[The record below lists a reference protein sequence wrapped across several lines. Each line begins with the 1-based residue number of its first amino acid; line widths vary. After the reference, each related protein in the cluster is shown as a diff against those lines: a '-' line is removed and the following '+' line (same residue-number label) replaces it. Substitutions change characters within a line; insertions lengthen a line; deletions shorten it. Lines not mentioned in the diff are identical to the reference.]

1 VRTRRGDCELPEIRE
16 IQRAEQEAFERLW
29 HARHDELGEPE
40 AGRWQ
45 SHLLREF
52 YGEGMD
58 ELDEAGVARLEGTLS
73 TLRWV
78 LGDEWGNLDT

>member
-1 VRTRRGDCELPEIRE
+1 VRSEHEIK
-16 IQRAEQEAFERLW
+16 RAEQEAFERLW

-45 SHLLREF
+45 AHNLSEF
-52 YGEGMD
+52 YGAAIEG
-58 ELDEAGVARLEGTLS
+58 LDETKLARLEGTLS
-73 TLRWV
+73 ALRWV